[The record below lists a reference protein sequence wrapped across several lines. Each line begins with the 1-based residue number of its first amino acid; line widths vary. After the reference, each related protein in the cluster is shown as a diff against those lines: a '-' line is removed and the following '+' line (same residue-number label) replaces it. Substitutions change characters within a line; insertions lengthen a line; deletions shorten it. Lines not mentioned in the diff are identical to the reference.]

1 MSNFSEYIRNNKN
14 VTGDNEDRKK
24 EKKYSKQDLKD
35 MIDRYSGYGQDQLM
49 KEFVKLTLEKKRRGE
64 LKDSEIE
71 KLKNTLF
78 PMLTDEQ
85 KNNLNQLLE
94 MVKYVE

>member
-14 VTGDNEDRKK
+14 ATSDNEDIKK
-24 EKKYSKQDLKD
+24 DKKYSKQDLQA